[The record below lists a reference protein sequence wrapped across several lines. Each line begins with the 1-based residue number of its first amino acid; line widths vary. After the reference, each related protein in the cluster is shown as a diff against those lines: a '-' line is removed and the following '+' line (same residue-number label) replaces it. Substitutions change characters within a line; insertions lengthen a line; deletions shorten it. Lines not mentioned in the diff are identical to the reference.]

1 MLQIRDLVWGLLFV
15 GCTGKKLSCFLFIF
29 GCVQMVSG
37 VVAKAKCVEM
47 KAELCWL
54 WSSILPLLSPAAS
67 LPLTPDSAA
76 GLELVPCG
84 SGQNFLEEVRALPL
98 CRAGNASDST

>member
-37 VVAKAKCVEM
+37 VVAKAKCVKM

-98 CRAGNASDST
+98 CRAGKASDST